1 MLTEEKR
8 NRQRA
13 AKFIVLTIITGAVL
27 FFYGI
32 PFLGRFAAFV
42 SELAKGDKPIT
53 RDDKTP
59 PAPPQIDTPP
69 DYTKEEILKI
79 SGKSEEGAT
88 IRFTFNSTD
97 EELVT
102 DSDGTFK
109 KNLDLRKGENTLLLS
124 ATDISGN
131 ESQKTKTY
139 TIVFD
144 NESPDLTVDSP
155 SDGTSFYGTRERQV
169 DIKGTV
175 DDKESTVT
183 VNDRY
188 VAVEDDGSFQFTT
201 TLNEG
206 ENKFTVKAQDKAG
219 NSVET
224 SLTLNFSP

>member
-13 AKFIVLTIITGAVL
+13 VKFIVLTVITGAVL
-27 FFYGI
+27 FFYGV
-32 PFLGRFAAFV
+32 PLLGRFAAFV

-88 IRFTFNSTD
+88 IKFTFNGTD
-97 EELVT
+97 EELVA
-102 DSDGTFK
+102 DSGGTFK

-131 ESQKTKTY
+131 ESQKSKTY

-219 NSVET
+219 NSVER